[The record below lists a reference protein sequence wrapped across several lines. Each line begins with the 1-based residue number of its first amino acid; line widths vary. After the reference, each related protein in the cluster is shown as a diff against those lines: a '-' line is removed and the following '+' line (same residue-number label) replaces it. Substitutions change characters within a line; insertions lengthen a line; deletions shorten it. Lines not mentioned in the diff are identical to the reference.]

1 MTDGRTV
8 PTPDAGTA
16 MPPGDQRRETGDQRR
31 ETGDQRREAAG
42 SGPEVDGRKP
52 AAGGAYARTRVTV
65 VGTGLIGGSVLL
77 RLRDAGLDVAG
88 WDPDPATRERMRSC
102 GVSAP
107 DTVEEAVAGRDLVFL
122 CGPLP
127 TLARTLAQVAELTAP
142 GCVLTDVGSTK
153 VEVAEAADRL
163 GLTER
168 FVPGHPMAGAESA
181 GLAAASSTLLAG
193 AAWVL
198 CPAPGAATLAFR
210 WLAGLLVELFGA
222 RVVPMSPAAH
232 DSVAALASHVPHL
245 LAGALAGATQR
256 SPLRDAVLALA
267 AGSFSDGTRVAGT
280 PAERTAN
287 MLLGNR
293 ARVLDELAE
302 VRVLLDELADAL
314 RSADAT
320 GLTARYAQAGAAR
333 SALRNRRF
341 AAADREFPA
350 DGDHTVEVAWL
361 RELGVAGGHLT
372 GCRVGPDVV
381 SYPALLPL
389 AD

>member
-1 MTDGRTV
+1 MTDGTTV
-8 PTPDAGTA
+8 PTPNAGAVTPA
-16 MPPGDQRRETGDQRR
+16 GSHRRGVGNQRRETGDHRH
-31 ETGDQRREAAG
+31 GAAG
-42 SGPEVDGRKP
+42 PVAEVDGSGRE
-52 AAGGAYARTRVTV
+52 AGGAYARVRVAV

-88 WDPDPATRERMRSC
+88 WDPDPATREHMRSR

-107 DTVEEAVAGRDLVFL
+107 DAVEEAVAGRDLIFL

-153 VEVAEAADRL
+153 AEVAEAADRL
-163 GLTER
+163 GLTDR

-181 GLAAASSTLLAG
+181 GLAAASPTLLAG

-198 CPAPGAATLAFR
+198 CPAPGAATFAFR
-210 WLAGLLVELFGA
+210 WLTGLLVELFGA

-333 SALRNRRF
+333 SALRDRRF
-341 AAADREFPA
+341 APADREFPA
-350 DGDHTVEVAWL
+350 DGDHAVEVAWL

-372 GCRVGPDVV
+372 GCRIGPDVV

-389 AD
+389 PD